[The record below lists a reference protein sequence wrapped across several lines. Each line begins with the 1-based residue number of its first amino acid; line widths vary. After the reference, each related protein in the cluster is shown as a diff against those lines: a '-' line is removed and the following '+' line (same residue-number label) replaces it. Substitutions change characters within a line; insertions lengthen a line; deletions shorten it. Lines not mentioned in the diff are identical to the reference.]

1 MHEACQAATS
11 CNVKLRLNTTLDL
24 IISVKYL
31 TIFFAIIN
39 YSNNSAAD
47 FNSNELATLLSQIIS
62 QSINEFA
69 ATNNAM
75 MIKLDLKNDYNL
87 ISRKRRG
94 TTNELS
100 FTADIEHEFTALR
113 DLVDKDDFVAQI
125 EDEMENKIREDID
138 QQTNHLA
145 HLEMTNSISDK
156 QVKG

>member
-39 YSNNSAAD
+39 YSNDSAAD

-113 DLVDKDDFVAQI
+113 DLVDKDDFVARI

>member
-1 MHEACQAATS
+1 MFFDE
-11 CNVKLRLNTTLDL
+11 
-24 IISVKYL
+24 ISN
-31 TIFFAIIN
+31 FFN
-39 YSNNSAAD
+39 YSAAD
-47 FNSNELATLLSQIIS
+47 FDSNELATLLSQIIS

-87 ISRKRRG
+87 VSRRRRG

-113 DLVDKDDFVAQI
+113 DLVDKDDFVTRI
-125 EDEMENKIREDID
+125 EDEMESKIREDID

-156 QVKG
+156 QVQG